1 MPGGLIVARGRRT
14 HPTLAGT
21 FEASEGG
28 LLCRLVVAL
37 DERGALHGRL
47 VFGTLQ
53 LWLRGAH
60 ANRGRL
66 GVGSLAGTRDG
77 APLAWVRLRTAGDGI
92 ELDLDAADGSGGD
105 AGVRPGTVVFGRPAG
120 EG

>member
-1 MPGGLIVARGRRT
+1 MARDRRT
-14 HPTLAGT
+14 DPTLAGT
-21 FEASEGG
+21 YEAAESG

-37 DERGALHGRL
+37 DDRGALRGHL
-47 VFGTLQ
+47 DFGALR

-60 ANRGRL
+60 ANGGRL

-77 APLAWVRLRTAGDGI
+77 APLAWVRLRTAGDGVA
-92 ELDLDAADGSGGD
+92 LDLDPAEGSDGD
-105 AGVRPGTVVFGRPAG
+105 AALRPGTVVFGRPAG